1 MYWYWIYLARGKV
14 EGLEGAVGSS
24 SSSSSL
30 TILGR
35 VLLLPQAF
43 LLAYSS
49 IGIAPYN
56 NNLGLA
62 LFVQTFLFVTNNKV
76 ITAQYFTW
84 YLCLLPL
91 CQITN
96 NGGQASSSSST
107 TTTSGSATKPMIRA
121 LILLLCSIGFWLGSA
136 YLLEMQGLAVH
147 RLVWIAS
154 VVYYFANVHLMGV
167 ILLQSSGSATSATTE
182 DHTNTKKNK

>member
-14 EGLEGAVGSS
+14 EGLEGAVGP
-24 SSSSSL
+24 SSSSL

-35 VLLLPQAF
+35 ILLLPQAF

-96 NGGQASSSSST
+96 NGGQVSSST
-107 TTTSGSATKPMIRA
+107 TTTSGSTTKPMIRA
-121 LILLLCSIGFWLGSA
+121 LVLLLCSIGLWLGSA

-167 ILLQSSGSATSATTE
+167 ILLQSSGSATSASATTE
-182 DHTNTKKNK
+182 DQTNTKKNK